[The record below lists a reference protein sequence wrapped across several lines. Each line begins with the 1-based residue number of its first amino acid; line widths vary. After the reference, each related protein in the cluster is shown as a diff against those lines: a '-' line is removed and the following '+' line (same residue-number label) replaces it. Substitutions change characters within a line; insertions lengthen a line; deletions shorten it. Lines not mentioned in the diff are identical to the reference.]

1 MSYSHN
7 PTAMSAVVGEEITLT
22 AGKDRGRALLVQ
34 LIMPAVLLAFAG
46 YLAIGMVTM
55 RVPEGTAFPGPRF
68 FPALIAGGLT
78 LFAILLAVAALRE
91 HRRAATQPH
100 DEDPAILIGQGAAG
114 GVDVDVDAVAD
125 GDPAEP
131 ARAVRIDWA
140 SLAWVIGSFL
150 VFTLVL
156 PYLGWIIA
164 AALLFWGVARG
175 FGTRRPLVSLVV
187 GLTLSS
193 LVYIAFDMALGMS
206 LPSGVLGWEF

>member
-1 MSYSHN
+1 MSYSNN

-22 AGKDRGRALLVQ
+22 AGKDRRRAVLVQ
-34 LIMPAVLLAFAG
+34 LIMPGVLLAFAG
-46 YLAIGMVTM
+46 YLAIGMITM

-68 FPALIAGGLT
+68 FPALIASGLT

-91 HRRAATQPH
+91 HRRAPAQGSAEP
-100 DEDPAILIGQGAAG
+100 PAILLEGSDVGAQ
-114 GVDVDVDAVAD
+114 
-125 GDPAEP
+125 P
-131 ARAVRIDWA
+131 AREVRIDWV

-150 VFTLVL
+150 AFTLAL

>member
-78 LFAILLAVAALRE
+78 LFALLLAVAALRE

-100 DEDPAILIGQGAAG
+100 DEDPAILIGAGAAG
-114 GVDVDVDAVAD
+114 GADVDAD

-175 FGTRRPLVSLVV
+175 FGTRRPLLSLVV

>member
-46 YLAIGMVTM
+46 YLATGIVTM

-114 GVDVDVDAVAD
+114 GADVDAVAD

>member
-7 PTAMSAVVGEEITLT
+7 PTAMSAVIGEEISLT
-22 AGKDRGRALLVQ
+22 AAKDRGRALLVQ

-46 YLAIGMVTM
+46 YLAVGMLTM

-78 LFAILLAVAALRE
+78 LFAVLLAVAALRE
-91 HRRAATQPH
+91 HQRAATQA
-100 DEDPAILIGQGAAG
+100 DAGDPAILTGEGA
-114 GVDVDVDAVAD
+114 DVEEGDAEE
-125 GDPAEP
+125 GSAEH

-140 SLAWVIGSFL
+140 SLTWVIGSFL
-150 VFTLVL
+150 AFTIVL

-175 FGTRRPLVSLVV
+175 FGARRPLAILIV

-193 LVYIAFDMALGMS
+193 IVYIAFDMALGMS

>member
-22 AGKDRGRALLVQ
+22 AGKDRGRALFVQ

-78 LFAILLAVAALRE
+78 LFALLLAVAALRE

-100 DEDPAILIGQGAAG
+100 DEDPAILIGAGAAG
-114 GVDVDVDAVAD
+114 GADVDAD

-175 FGTRRPLVSLVV
+175 FGTRRPLLSLVV

>member
-1 MSYSHN
+1 MSHSHN

-91 HRRAATQPH
+91 HRRAATQTH
-100 DEDPAILIGQGAAG
+100 DEDLAILIGAGAGG
-114 GVDVDVDAVAD
+114 GVDVDAA

-140 SLAWVIGSFL
+140 SLAWVVGSFL

-156 PYLGWIIA
+156 PYLGWILA